1 MNPPLKQGI
10 KMKRPY
16 VNLNSE
22 NIVSELLGALNESLD
37 KFTNL
42 KGVVGIILDGGL
54 SRGYGDFLSEID
66 VVIYLN
72 QTSFLEYKE
81 GRCPFALGIT
91 MIDGYLYDIK
101 LANYQEE
108 LKRELD
114 FVEQWDL
121 SYAKILY
128 DPEGKMADYIS
139 KKISP
144 PVDISRASGLLW
156 SAYWSYKL
164 AGDIWIHRQDIL
176 QGHYVFNSAIK
187 PLISALFIANKEYIP
202 HDKWLVHMSRSLLWK
217 PDDWDALL
225 LGAMNTGDF
234 SLQSL
239 INRQQCMEK
248 LWNEINHKLCV
259 MSNFYN
265 QLDFVQKSN
274 YESLI
279 KLITKEEYTIDEW
292 LSVESLESLNYE
304 PFHSL
309 FQRVGDRIIF
319 NKNRLL
325 SLKPDDMYM
334 WMYQI
339 ANEVRKK
346 LCTH

>member
-1 MNPPLKQGI
+1 
-10 KMKRPY
+10 
-16 VNLNSE
+16 
-22 NIVSELLGALNESLD
+22 
-37 KFTNL
+37 
-42 KGVVGIILDGGL
+42 
-54 SRGYGDFLSEID
+54 
-66 VVIYLN
+66 
-72 QTSFLEYKE
+72 
-81 GRCPFALGIT
+81 

-101 LANYQEE
+101 SVNYQEE
-108 LKRELD
+108 LKRELG

-217 PDDWDALL
+217 PDDWDTLL

-239 INRQQCMEK
+239 IDRQQCMEK
-248 LWNEINHKLCV
+248 LWNEINRKLCV
-259 MSNFYN
+259 MSDFYN

-309 FQRVGDRIIF
+309 FQRVGDRVIF
-319 NKNRLL
+319 NKSRLL

>member
-1 MNPPLKQGI
+1 
-10 KMKRPY
+10 
-16 VNLNSE
+16 
-22 NIVSELLGALNESLD
+22 
-37 KFTNL
+37 
-42 KGVVGIILDGGL
+42 
-54 SRGYGDFLSEID
+54 
-66 VVIYLN
+66 
-72 QTSFLEYKE
+72 
-81 GRCPFALGIT
+81 

-101 LANYQEE
+101 LVNYQEE
-108 LKRELD
+108 LKRQLD

-121 SYAKILY
+121 SYAKILF
-128 DPEGKMADYIS
+128 DPKGKMADYIN

-144 PVDISRASGLLW
+144 PVDISSASGLLW

-164 AGDIWIHRQDIL
+164 AGDIWIYRQDIL

-248 LWNEINHKLCV
+248 LWNEINKKLCV
-259 MSNFYN
+259 MSNFYI

-274 YESLI
+274 Y
-279 KLITKEEYTIDEW
+279 
-292 LSVESLESLNYE
+292 ESLNYE

-319 NKNRLL
+319 NKSRLL
-325 SLKPDDMYM
+325 SLKPDDMYI

>member
-1 MNPPLKQGI
+1 
-10 KMKRPY
+10 
-16 VNLNSE
+16 
-22 NIVSELLGALNESLD
+22 
-37 KFTNL
+37 
-42 KGVVGIILDGGL
+42 
-54 SRGYGDFLSEID
+54 
-66 VVIYLN
+66 
-72 QTSFLEYKE
+72 
-81 GRCPFALGIT
+81 

-101 LANYQEE
+101 LVNYQEE

-164 AGDIWIHRQDIL
+164 AGDIWIHRQDVL

-225 LGAMNTGDF
+225 LGTMNTGAL

-239 INRQQCMEK
+239 INRQQCIEK
-248 LWNEINHKLCV
+248 LWSEINHKLCV

-274 YESLI
+274 Y
-279 KLITKEEYTIDEW
+279 
-292 LSVESLESLNYE
+292 ESLNYE

-325 SLKPDDMYM
+325 SLKSDDMYM

>member
-1 MNPPLKQGI
+1 
-10 KMKRPY
+10 
-16 VNLNSE
+16 
-22 NIVSELLGALNESLD
+22 
-37 KFTNL
+37 
-42 KGVVGIILDGGL
+42 
-54 SRGYGDFLSEID
+54 
-66 VVIYLN
+66 
-72 QTSFLEYKE
+72 
-81 GRCPFALGIT
+81 

-101 LANYQEE
+101 SVNYQEE
-108 LKRELD
+108 LKRQLD

-121 SYAKILY
+121 SYAKILF
-128 DPEGKMADYIS
+128 DPKGKMADYIN

-144 PVDISRASGLLW
+144 PVDISSASGLLW

-248 LWNEINHKLCV
+248 LWNEINKKLCV

-274 YESLI
+274 YEL
-279 KLITKEEYTIDEW
+279 
-292 LSVESLESLNYE
+292 LNYE

-319 NKNRLL
+319 NKSRLL
-325 SLKPDDMYM
+325 SLKPDDMYI